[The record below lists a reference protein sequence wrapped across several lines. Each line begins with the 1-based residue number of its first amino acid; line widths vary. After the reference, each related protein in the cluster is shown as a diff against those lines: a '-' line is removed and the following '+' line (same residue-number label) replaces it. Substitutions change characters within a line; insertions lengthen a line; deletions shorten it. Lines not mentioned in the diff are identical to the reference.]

1 MKIKNSWQDDPERP
15 LLEHGPGGVVRQ
27 PHDRRDREAEPR
39 PETRHRPEEGGAQDN
54 GRREVQGPDGGRRHH
69 HADEN
74 KVTVVSVTALKRLNF
89 SLLHITAA
97 NSTSFIDKKI
107 VPKTNFSKSRL
118 M

>member
-39 PETRHRPEEGGAQDN
+39 PETRHRPEEGGAQDD
-54 GRREVQGPDGGRRHH
+54 GRREVQGPYGGRRHH

-74 KVTVVSVTALKRLNF
+74 KVTVLSVIAVKAGISLDYKVQQQTAHRLLIRRLYPKLILVSPA
-89 SLLHITAA
+89 
-97 NSTSFIDKKI
+97 
-107 VPKTNFSKSRL
+107 
-118 M
+118 